1 MTTETDN
8 PLLAPWETPFGG
20 PPFDRIR
27 PEHYRPAL
35 DATMAGQRAAVDR
48 IAADPAEPDFDNTIV
63 ALERAG
69 MPLARVARVFFG
81 LASANTSDALQ
92 AVEREIAPVLSRH
105 SDEIHLNGALYE
117 RIRSVWER
125 RDSLD
130 LTDEQ
135 RRLVDRYHTIFER
148 SGAALDEAGKARL
161 AEINERLATVGTL
174 FSQNVLADEAA
185 WTMVLDSED
194 DLAGLPDWA
203 RAAAAQAA
211 EDRDLPGKYVITLA
225 RSSVE
230 SLLQFSTRRD
240 LREKAFE
247 AWIRRGE
254 NGGDSDNRALIAE
267 TIRLRNE
274 RARLLGAE
282 SYAHFNLADAMART
296 PEAVSELLQTVWGP
310 GTRLAAK
317 ETAELQA
324 LIAEEGNNFE
334 LSAADWR
341 HYADRLR
348 KRRYDFDES
357 ELKPYLHLDN
367 LIEAAFWTA
376 SRLFGVSFAPV
387 WDVPLYHPD
396 VRAWEGKDRDGR
408 ALGLFLGDYFARS
421 SKRSG
426 AWMGAYRSQ
435 HRLDGDV
442 RPIIV
447 NVMNFSK
454 PPAGK
459 PALLSFDDARTLFH
473 EFGHALHGLL
483 SNVSYPLLSG
493 TNVATDFVELPSQLF
508 EHWLQEPEVLK
519 RFAVHHETGEPMP
532 DALLERLLSAR
543 AFNQGFATVEYT
555 ASALIDLD
563 LHMAGDTD
571 ELDVVAFEKAA
582 LERIGMPPA
591 IAMRHRT
598 PHFLHIFSGD
608 HYAAG
613 YYSYLW
619 SEVLDADA
627 FAAFEEAGDPFDPE
641 TARKLYENVYSA
653 GNLRDPAEAY
663 TRFRG
668 RMPTPE
674 ALLRKRGL
682 DEGPRG

>member
-1 MTTETDN
+1 MSVKDEN
-8 PLLAPWETPFGG
+8 PLLTPWETPFGA

-27 PEHYRPAL
+27 PEHYRPAFE
-35 DATMAGQRAAVDR
+35 AAMAEQRRTVGSIVTND
-48 IAADPAEPDFDNTIV
+48 AEPDFDNTV
-63 ALERAG
+63 LALERSG
-69 MPLARVARVFFG
+69 MPLGRVSRVFFG

-92 AVEREIAPVLSRH
+92 AVERDIAPALSRH
-105 SDEIHLNGALYE
+105 SDEIHLNGALFD
-117 RIRSVWER
+117 RIARLWDNREG
-125 RDSLD
+125 LD
-130 LTDEQ
+130 LGDEQ
-135 RRLVDRYHTIFER
+135 LRLLERYHTIFER
-148 SGAALDEAGKARL
+148 AGAGLDAAGKTRL
-161 AEINERLATVGTL
+161 AAINERLATLGTL
-174 FSQNVLADEAA
+174 FSQNVLADEAS
-185 WTMVLDSED
+185 WMMVLDGED

-211 EDRDLPGKYVITLA
+211 EDRDLPGRHAVTLA
-225 RSSVE
+225 RSSIE
-230 SLLQFSTRRD
+230 TFLQFSTRRD

-254 NGGDSDNRALIAE
+254 NAGDSDNRAHIAE
-267 TIRLRNE
+267 MIRLRNE

-282 SYAHFNLADAMART
+282 SYAHFNLADAMAKT
-296 PEAVSELLQTVWGP
+296 PEAVAELLNTVWGP
-310 GTRLAAK
+310 GTRLAAR

-324 LIAEEGNNFE
+324 LVAEEGGNFE
-334 LSAADWR
+334 LAAADWR

-348 KRRYDFDES
+348 KRRYDFDEA
-357 ELKPYLHLDN
+357 ELKPYLNLEN

-376 SRLFGVSFAPV
+376 GRLFGVSFAPV
-387 WDVPLYHPD
+387 DDVPLYHPD
-396 VRAWEGKDRDGR
+396 VRAWKATDRDGR
-408 ALGLFLGDYFARS
+408 LIGLFLGDYFARA
-421 SKRSG
+421 SKRGG
-426 AWMGAYRSQ
+426 AWMGSYRSQ

-459 PALLSFDDARTLFH
+459 PALLSFEDARTLFH

-483 SNVSYPLLSG
+483 SNVTYPMLSG

-519 RFAVHHETGEPMP
+519 RFALHHETGEAIP

-555 ASALIDLD
+555 ASALVDLD
-563 LHMAGDTD
+563 LHMTGDTD

-582 LERIGMPPA
+582 LDRIGMPPA
-591 IAMRHRT
+591 IAMRHRM
-598 PHFLHIFSGD
+598 PHFLHIFAGD
-608 HYAAG
+608 YYAAG

-663 TRFRG
+663 KRFRG
-668 RMPTPE
+668 RLPTPE

-682 DEGPRG
+682 DEVA